1 MTPGALP
8 FRFKRPRITVIGS
21 GDIGHRIAQAHP
33 GSQGRGPRLLQ
44 VSRRLGWN
52 LDTPVVRGRLSRW
65 ATHSIVLVPPSEQ
78 GSTDL
83 RSRQLTAA
91 WRAARTHSRRGQ
103 AGQAGQTGQTV
114 GKRRPGV
121 YISTT
126 GVYGDHQG
134 AVVLETSPCLTRQP
148 RSLRRLDAERQWRA
162 LGFHVLR
169 VPGISGPER
178 LPIERLRAGLP
189 ALQPADDV
197 YTNHIDADDLADI
210 CWRALWRGK
219 PGRVTNAVMPDHLK
233 MGDYFEQVARHVGL
247 PIPMRISRSELQDW
261 VQQGRVSPMMMSFMQ
276 DSRQVQSQRLASELG
291 VRLKR
296 PTVAAI
302 LADYRG

>member
-1 MTPGALP
+1 MRPGALP
-8 FRFKRPRITVIGS
+8 FRFRRPRVALIGS
-21 GDIGHRIAQAHP
+21 GDIGHRIARAHL

-44 VSRRLGWN
+44 VSRRLGWD
-52 LDTPVVRGRLSRW
+52 LDAPIVRRRLSRW
-65 ATHSIVLVPPSEQ
+65 ATHSIVLVPPTEQ
-78 GSTDL
+78 GSSDL

-91 WRAARTHSRRGQ
+91 WRAARTHHRRGHKP
-103 AGQAGQTGQTV
+103 A
-114 GKRRPGV
+114 KKHPGV

-134 AVVLETSPCLTRQP
+134 AVVVETSPCLTKQP

-178 LPIERLRAGLP
+178 LPIERLRAGMP

-219 PGRVTNAVMPDHLK
+219 PGRITNAVMPDHLK

-247 PIPMRISRSELQDW
+247 PVPSRISRSELQDW
-261 VQQGRVSPMMMSFMQ
+261 VKQGRVSPMMMSFMQ
-276 DSRQVQSQRLASELG
+276 DSRQVQSQRLETELG

-296 PTVAAI
+296 PTVSAI
-302 LADYRG
+302 LADYKR

>member
-1 MTPGALP
+1 MA
-8 FRFKRPRITVIGS
+8 I
-21 GDIGHRIAQAHP
+21 
-33 GSQGRGPRLLQ
+33 
-44 VSRRLGWN
+44 SRRLGWD
-52 LDTPVVRGRLSRW
+52 LDQSDTRRRLARW
-65 ATHSIVLVPPSEQ
+65 GTHSIVLVPPSEQ
-78 GSTDL
+78 GTTDL
-83 RSRQLTAA
+83 RSRRLVAA
-91 WRAARTHSRRGQ
+91 WRAARAHDTGGQ
-103 AGQAGQTGQTV
+103 MPA
-114 GKRRPGV
+114 KRRPGV

-134 AVVLETSPCLTRQP
+134 AVVVETSPCLTRQP

-189 ALQPADDV
+189 ALLPADDV
-197 YTNHIDADDLADI
+197 YTNHIDADDLAHI
-210 CWRALWRGK
+210 CWRALWRGR
-219 PGRVTNAVMPDHLK
+219 PGRITNAVMPDHLK

-247 PIPMRISRSELQDW
+247 PIPKRISRSELQDW

-276 DSRQVQSQRLASELG
+276 DSRQVQSQRLSAELG

-296 PTVAAI
+296 PTVADI
-302 LADYRG
+302 LASYRG

>member
-8 FRFKRPRITVIGS
+8 FRFRRPRVALIGS
-21 GDIGHRIAQAHP
+21 GDIGTRLMRTFG
-33 GSQGRGPRLLQ
+33 GSAVRGPQLLA
-44 VSRRLGWN
+44 VSRRQGWD
-52 LDTPVVRGRLSRW
+52 LDTSVVRKRLARW
-65 ATHSIVLVPPSEQ
+65 ATHSIVLVPPAEQ

-83 RSRQLTAA
+83 RSRRLVAA
-91 WRAARTHSRRGQ
+91 WRASRAHDTRGHMV
-103 AGQAGQTGQTV
+103 A
-114 GKRRPGV
+114 KRRRGV

-134 AVVLETSPCLTRQP
+134 AVVVETSPCLTKQP

-178 LPIERLRAGLP
+178 LPIERLRAGMP

-197 YTNHIDADDLADI
+197 YTNHIDADDLAQI
-210 CWRALWRGK
+210 CWRALWK
-219 PGRVTNAVMPDHLK
+219 GRPSRITNAVMPDHLK
-233 MGDYFEQVARHVGL
+233 MGDYFEQVARHMGL
-247 PIPMRISRSELQDW
+247 PIPQRISRSELQDW
-261 VQQGRVSPMMMSFMQ
+261 VKQGRVSPMMMSFMQ
-276 DSRQVQSQRLASELG
+276 DSRQVQSQRLGTELG

>member
-1 MTPGALP
+1 MRPGALP
-8 FRFKRPRITVIGS
+8 FRFRRPRVAVIGS
-21 GDIGHRIAQAHP
+21 GDIGQRIARARTI
-33 GSQGRGPRLLQ
+33 SQDRGPRLLQ
-44 VSRRLGWN
+44 VSRRLGWD
-52 LDTPVVRGRLSRW
+52 LDRSITRKRLSRW
-65 ATHSIVLVPPSEQ
+65 ATHSIVLVPPTEQ
-78 GSTDL
+78 GSRDL

-91 WRAARTHSRRGQ
+91 WRAARTHHRSNQ
-103 AGQAGQTGQTV
+103 KTV
-114 GKRRPGV
+114 AKKHPGV

-134 AVVLETSPCLTRQP
+134 AVVVETSPCLTKQP

-178 LPIERLRAGLP
+178 LPIERLRAGMP

-219 PGRVTNAVMPDHLK
+219 PGRITNAVMPDHLK

-247 PIPMRISRSELQDW
+247 PVPSRISRSELQDW
-261 VQQGRVSPMMMSFMQ
+261 VKQGRVSPMMMSFMQ
-276 DSRQVQSQRLASELG
+276 DSRQVQSHRLETELG

-296 PTVAAI
+296 PTVSAI
-302 LADYRG
+302 LADYKR

>member
-1 MTPGALP
+1 LAVS
-8 FRFKRPRITVIGS
+8 R
-21 GDIGHRIAQAHP
+21 
-33 GSQGRGPRLLQ
+33 SQG
-44 VSRRLGWN
+44 WD
-52 LDTPVVRGRLSRW
+52 LDKPVVRRRLSRW

-78 GSTDL
+78 GTTDL
-83 RSRQLTAA
+83 RSRRLVAA
-91 WRAARTHSRRGQ
+91 WRAARGYDTGGQ
-103 AGQAGQTGQTV
+103 MPA
-114 GKRRPGV
+114 KRRPGV

-134 AVVLETSPCLTRQP
+134 AVVVETSPCLTKQP

-178 LPIERLRAGLP
+178 LPIERLRAGMP

-197 YTNHIDADDLADI
+197 YTNHIDADDLALI
-210 CWRALWRGK
+210 CWRALWK
-219 PGRVTNAVMPDHLK
+219 GRPSRITNAVMPDHLK
-233 MGDYFEQVARHVGL
+233 MGDYFEQVARHMGL
-247 PIPMRISRSELQDW
+247 PIPPRISRLELQDW
-261 VQQGRVSPMMMSFMQ
+261 VKQGRVSPMMMSFMQ
-276 DSRQVQSQRLASELG
+276 DSRQVQSQRLETELG

-302 LADYRG
+302 LADYRA

>member
-1 MTPGALP
+1 MRPGALP
-8 FRFKRPRITVIGS
+8 FRFRRPRVALIGS
-21 GDIGHRIAQAHP
+21 GDVGHRIAGAHP
-33 GSQGRGPRLLQ
+33 VSQGRGPRLLQ
-44 VSRRLGWN
+44 ASRRLGWD
-52 LDTPVVRGRLSRW
+52 LDTAIVRKRLSRW
-65 ATHSIVLVPPSEQ
+65 ATHSIVLVPPTDQ

-83 RSRQLTAA
+83 RSRRLSAA
-91 WRAARTHSRRGQ
+91 WRAARTLHRRGQ
-103 AGQAGQTGQTV
+103 SVA
-114 GKRRPGV
+114 KRHPGV

-134 AVVLETSPCLTRQP
+134 AVVVETSPCLTKQP

-178 LPIERLRAGLP
+178 LPIERLRAGMP

-210 CWRALWRGK
+210 CWRALWRGR
-219 PGRVTNAVMPDHLK
+219 PGRITNAVMPDHLK
-233 MGDYFEQVARHVGL
+233 MGDYFEQVAHHVGL
-247 PIPMRISRSELQDW
+247 PIPKRISRSELQDW
-261 VQQGRVSPMMMSFMQ
+261 VKQGRVSPMMMSFMQ
-276 DSRQVQSQRLASELG
+276 DSRQVQSQRLETELG
-291 VRLKR
+291 IRLKR

-302 LADYRG
+302 LADFKR

>member
-1 MTPGALP
+1 MITGALP
-8 FRFKRPRITVIGS
+8 FRFRRPRVALIGS
-21 GDIGHRIAQAHP
+21 GDIGARLMRSFRCSQA
-33 GSQGRGPRLLQ
+33 RGPELLA
-44 VSRRLGWN
+44 VSRRQGWD
-52 LDTPVVRGRLSRW
+52 LDQADIRKRLARW

-78 GSTDL
+78 GTTDL
-83 RSRQLTAA
+83 RSRRLVAA
-91 WRAARTHSRRGQ
+91 WRAARSSIGAKAMTTS
-103 AGQAGQTGQTV
+103 TF
-114 GKRRPGV
+114 KRQPGV

-134 AVVLETSPCLTRQP
+134 AVVVETSSCLTTQP

-178 LPIERLRAGLP
+178 LPIDRLRAGMP

-197 YTNHIDADDLADI
+197 YTNHIDADDLAQI
-210 CWRALWRGK
+210 CWRALWRGR
-219 PGRVTNAVMPDHLK
+219 PGRITNAVMPDHLK

-247 PIPMRISRSELQDW
+247 PVPRRISRSELHDW
-261 VQQGRVSPMMMSFMQ
+261 VKQGRVSPMMMSFMQ
-276 DSRQVQSQRLASELG
+276 DSRQVCSQRLEAELG

-296 PTVAAI
+296 PSVAAI
-302 LADYRG
+302 LADYRA